1 MHKLTF
7 PLALAA
13 LLYLGSCQSSNQK
26 KDETAATDS
35 TQTSP
40 TAMTT
45 AQLPDPAYFDR
56 EIDGKK
62 TALYIL
68 KNKDIQIAITNYGG
82 RIVGLLVP
90 DKTGKPTDVV
100 IGFGDLKGYQQ
111 AGEVFYGPLV
121 GRVGNRIAKGHFSLN
136 GKEYTLATNN
146 GANHLHGGPT
156 GFHTRV
162 WDAKQI
168 DDHTLE
174 LSYVSKDGEEGY
186 PGNLTVK
193 VIYSLTDDNGQ
204 SRPGLKIDYTATTD
218 QDTPVNLTNHAF
230 FNLNGEGS
238 GMVNNHLMMIDADR
252 YSPVDST
259 LIPLGDP
266 APVAGTPFDFRQ
278 PTAIGARIN
287 NQDEQLK
294 RGEGYDHNFVL
305 NKKTNGLTK
314 AAQVVGDQS
323 GITMEVLTT
332 EPAIQ
337 FYGGNFMKG
346 KEVGKYGKA
355 FGYREALC
363 LETQHY
369 PDSPNHPSYPSIILK
384 PGQTYRQT
392 TIYRFSVTK

>member
-1 MHKLTF
+1 MRKLHY

-26 KDETAATDS
+26 KNETATTDS
-35 TQTSP
+35 TQTSQ

-45 AQLPDPAYFDR
+45 VQLPDPSGFDK

-62 TALYIL
+62 TALYVL
-68 KNKDIQIAITNYGG
+68 KNKDIQVAITNYGG
-82 RIVGLLVP
+82 RIVGLIVP
-90 DKTGKPTDVV
+90 DKNGKPTDVV
-100 IGFGDLKGYQQ
+100 IGFNGVNDYQQ
-111 AGEVFYGPLV
+111 ANEVFYGPLI
-121 GRVGNRIAKGHFSLN
+121 GRYGNRIAKGQFTLN
-136 GKEYTLATNN
+136 GKAYKLATNN
-146 GANHLHGGPT
+146 GVNHLHGGPT

-168 DDHTLE
+168 DDKTLE

-193 VIYSLTDDNGQ
+193 VIYSLTDNNGLQ
-204 SRPGLKIDYTATTD
+204 IDYTATTD

-238 GMVNNHLMMIDADR
+238 GTVNNHLLMLNADR

-259 LIPLGDP
+259 LIPTGEP
-266 APVAGTPFDFRQ
+266 ASVAGTPFDFRK
-278 PTAIGARIN
+278 PTAIGAHIEEAN
-287 NQDEQLK
+287 EQLK
-294 RGEGYDHNFVL
+294 NGGGYDHNFVL
-305 NKKTNGLTK
+305 NKKGTGMTK
-314 AAQVVGDQS
+314 AAEVVGDQS
-323 GITMEVLTT
+323 GIKMEVLTT

-346 KEVGKYGKA
+346 NDTGKYGKA
-355 FGYREALC
+355 FGYREAFC

-369 PDSPNHPSYPSIILK
+369 PDSPNHSTYPNTILK

-392 TIYRFSVTK
+392 SVYQFSVNK